1 MRVSDCKTCVN
12 RRVVFLY
19 FSLTLSQASYR
30 LKRRDSQAIRMKR
43 ETVIT
48 ATVFLVV
55 GFLAGYIT
63 FSLISSRS
71 PASAM
76 AAASTQPQGDA
87 PAAETA
93 SGTAAGANRA
103 LPEGHPAVDT
113 DTAIRM
119 VQQEMAQNPKDPKPP
134 LTLANFLYDQKH
146 FAQSI
151 EWYQKALALDP
162 SNVDARTDMG
172 TAYFSSGN
180 PDEALAAYRKSLEID
195 PHHEQTMFNLIIVEM
210 EGKHDLAAARKAWA
224 RLHQQDP
231 AYKGLDDL
239 KQKLDAAQGSPADV
253 PQ

>member
-1 MRVSDCKTCVN
+1 
-12 RRVVFLY
+12 
-19 FSLTLSQASYR
+19 
-30 LKRRDSQAIRMKR
+30 MKR

-63 FSLISSRS
+63 FSLTSSKGPGS
-71 PASAM
+71 PASGPE
-76 AAASTQPQGDA
+76 AASAQPQGDA
-87 PAAETA
+87 PAGATA
-93 SGTAAGANRA
+93 SGAAASATGA
-103 LPEGHPAVDT
+103 LPQGHPPVDV

-119 VQQEMAQNPKDPKPP
+119 VQGEMARNPKDRKLP
-134 LTLANFLYDQKH
+134 LGLANFLYDQKR

-180 PDEALAAYRKSLEID
+180 TDEALEAYRKSLEID
-195 PHHEQTMFNLIIVEM
+195 PHHEHTLFNLIVVEL
-210 EGKHDLAAARKAWA
+210 EGKHDLATARKAWA
-224 RLHQQDP
+224 RLHQQNP

-239 KQKLDAAQGSPADV
+239 KQKLDAAPGSPAGV
-253 PQ
+253 PNSQ

>member
-1 MRVSDCKTCVN
+1 
-12 RRVVFLY
+12 
-19 FSLTLSQASYR
+19 
-30 LKRRDSQAIRMKR
+30 MKR

-63 FSLISSRS
+63 FSLTSSKGPGS
-71 PASAM
+71 PASLP
-76 AAASTQPQGDA
+76 AAASTQQQGDA
-87 PAAETA
+87 ATAETA
-93 SGTAAGANRA
+93 TGATAGASRA
-103 LPEGHPAVDT
+103 LPQGHPPVDT

-119 VQQEMAQNPKDPKPP
+119 VQEEMAQNPKDPKLP
-134 LTLANFLYDQKH
+134 LGLANFLYDQKR

-180 PDEALAAYRKSLEID
+180 PDEALQAYRKSLEID
-195 PHHEQTMFNLIIVEM
+195 PHHTQTMFNLIIVEM
-210 EGKHDLAAARKAWA
+210 QGKHDLAAARKAWA

-239 KQKLDAAQGSPADV
+239 KQKLDAEQGSPTGA
-253 PQ
+253 PNSQ

>member
-1 MRVSDCKTCVN
+1 
-12 RRVVFLY
+12 
-19 FSLTLSQASYR
+19 
-30 LKRRDSQAIRMKR
+30 MKR
-43 ETVIT
+43 ETIIT

-63 FSLISSRS
+63 FSLTSSKGPGS
-71 PASAM
+71 PASAP
-76 AAASTQPQGDA
+76 ASAGAQQQGDA

-93 SGTAAGANRA
+93 SGAAAGASRA
-103 LPEGHPAVDT
+103 LPEGHPAVDP

-119 VQQEMAQNPKDPKPP
+119 VQDEMAQNPKDPKPP
-134 LTLANFLYDQKH
+134 LGLANFLYDQKR

-172 TAYFSSGN
+172 TAYFNSGK
-180 PDEALAAYRKSLEID
+180 PDQALEAYHKSLDLD
-195 PHHEQTMFNLIIVEM
+195 PHHAQTMFNLIVVEM

-231 AYKGLDDL
+231 AYKGLDEL
-239 KQKLDAAQGSPADV
+239 KQRLDAAQGSPAGA
-253 PQ
+253 PNSQ

>member
-1 MRVSDCKTCVN
+1 
-12 RRVVFLY
+12 
-19 FSLTLSQASYR
+19 
-30 LKRRDSQAIRMKR
+30 MKR

-63 FSLISSRS
+63 FSLTSSKGPGS
-71 PASAM
+71 PASAP
-76 AAASTQPQGDA
+76 AAASTQPPTG
-87 PAAETA
+87 A
-93 SGTAAGANRA
+93 SAAGGATGA
-103 LPEGHPAVDT
+103 LPEGHPPVDA

-119 VQQEMAQNPKDPKPP
+119 VKDEMAQNPKDAKLP
-134 LTLANFLYDQKH
+134 LGLANFLYDQKR

-162 SNVDARTDMG
+162 SNVNARTDMG

-180 PDEALAAYRKSLEID
+180 PDEALQAYRKSLEID

-210 EGKHDLAAARKAWA
+210 EGMHDLAAARKAWA
-224 RLHQQDP
+224 RLHQQNP

-239 KQKLDAAQGSPADV
+239 RQKLDAAQGSPTGA
-253 PQ
+253 PNSQ